1 MQSLALTPRVGQT
14 GCGTVERLE
23 RVMWSKSVRK
33 VQEYRRRVQKES
45 ISNEFMDLNKPKA
58 DPLLPVGVDVNGSD
72 CHNNRIH

>member
-1 MQSLALTPRVGQT
+1 METSKVGQT

-23 RVMWSKSVRK
+23 RVTWSKMVNK
-33 VQEYRRRVQKES
+33 VHEYRRWVQKES
-45 ISNEFMDLNKPKA
+45 ISNGFMDLNKPKA